1 MMPQQHVHQT
11 LSLLT
16 VKTSSLGCSGFS
28 ASIKV
33 TYLSCC
39 GKLCFCL
46 LSKVIIQ
53 NSHLQKISLSSAKL
67 QVQTLPIILMSLLR
81 CCTIDSV
88 TFNAIWIYLTCIH
101 TCKNR
106 VWFSCVVF
114 FFFFNENPT
123 NHILVLPYLLGKAKF
138 NQIAFSLWL
147 LIPFSQI
154 LF

>member
-114 FFFFNENPT
+114 FFFFLMKTPQT
-123 NHILVLPYLLGKAKF
+123 IFWFYLIFLGKPNSTK
-138 NQIAFSLWL
+138 L
-147 LIPFSQI
+147 LF
-154 LF
+154 LFGS

>member
-1 MMPQQHVHQT
+1 MPQSHVPQT
-11 LSLLT
+11 LSPLT

-33 TYLSCC
+33 TYLSRC

-53 NSHLQKISLSSAKL
+53 NSHMKKISLSSAKL
-67 QVQTLPIILMSLLR
+67 HVQTLPIILTSLLR
-81 CCTIDSV
+81 FCTRNSV
-88 TFNAIWIYLTCIH
+88 TFNAVWIHLTCIH
-101 TCKNR
+101 TCTNR
-106 VWFSCVVF
+106 VWFSCVF
-114 FFFFNENPT
+114 FFFLNENPT

-147 LIPFSQI
+147 LIPFSLI